1 MLVDVID
8 VYPII
13 IILLATVVYI
23 YHIKSNIVKSQNKSK
38 FDKTYLINLNRRP
51 DRLERFM
58 QTYMASD
65 MKNISILKIN
75 GVDGSEIDVNKV
87 PLSEVAKGELKQIET
102 TGFRSKHYQLT
113 RGAIGCYLSHV
124 KVWRDIIE
132 NEHAHGLIFE
142 DDVNVPVDINEKIQK
157 SMKDIP
163 KDWDIILFGFHCKDC
178 QNMNNYRKVKRFIL
192 LHCYA
197 ISNTAIVKILKT
209 KSLFPIQQ
217 QIDSYLSE
225 LSEDILNIYTV
236 KNPII
241 NQNGSRTDIQMPII
255 KAKNV
260 DVNSR
265 QKVNIDV

>member
-1 MLVDVID
+1 MIDVIK
-8 VYPII
+8 VSAII
-13 IILLATVVYI
+13 IVVMATVAYI
-23 YHIKSNIVKSQNKSK
+23 LYLDSSIIRPVTKPK
-38 FDKTYLINLNRRP
+38 FDKTYLINLKRRP
-51 DRLERFM
+51 DRLEKFM
-58 QTYMASD
+58 KTYRASD
-65 MKNISILKIN
+65 MKNISLSRISA
-75 GVDGSEIDVNKV
+75 VDGSEIDINKV

-124 KVWRDIIE
+124 KVWRDIVE

-142 DDVNVPVDINEKIQK
+142 DDVSLPVDINEKIHK
-157 SMKDIP
+157 SMKDVP
-163 KDWDIILFGFHCKDC
+163 KDWDIILFGFHCKEC
-178 QNMNNYRKVKRFIL
+178 KNMDNYRRVKRFIL

-241 NQNGSRTDIQMPII
+241 HQNGSRTDIQMPII

-265 QKVNIDV
+265 QKVDIAI

>member
-1 MLVDVID
+1 MFQKSQDIKFIAIL
-8 VYPII
+8 II
-13 IILLATVVYI
+13 ISLCVIYLLYLENKT
-23 YHIKSNIVKSQNKSK
+23 SKSK
-38 FDKTYLINLNRRP
+38 FDQTYLINLDRRP
-51 DRLERFM
+51 DRLEKFM
-58 QTYMASD
+58 KTYKESD
-65 MKNISILKIN
+65 MNAISLSKISAI
-75 GVDGSEIDVNKV
+75 DGSEIDISKV

-124 KVWRDIIE
+124 KVWRDIVE
-132 NEHAHGLIFE
+132 NDHVHGLIFE
-142 DDVNVPVDINEKIQK
+142 DDVSLPVDINEKINT
-157 SMKDIP
+157 SMKDVP

-178 QNMNNYRKVKRFIL
+178 ENMNNYRKVNRFIL

-197 ISNTAIVKILKT
+197 ISNTAIIKILKT

-225 LSEDILNIYTV
+225 LAEDILNIYTV

-255 KAKNV
+255 KKKNV
-260 DVNSR
+260 DVDDR
-265 QKVNIDV
+265 MQVKL